1 MKAVFVTYCSRDKR
15 KDEGDIFAIER
26 YISNRIMKVYESSK
40 IVLADFMILSGEF
53 GLLNY
58 DDTIPYYDHLFV
70 MEEVEDY
77 IKKVTKQLMEK
88 NIKKIVFFTESLKD
102 DPNLKPY
109 QISIFK
115 ACKNLNIEFMM
126 SEMSK
131 EINN

>member
-1 MKAVFVTYCSRDKR
+1 MRVVFVTYCSRDKR
-15 KDEGDIFAIER
+15 DDEGDIFAIDR

-53 GLLNY
+53 GLLNK
-58 DDTIPYYDHLFV
+58 DDKIPYYDHLLV

-77 IKKVTKQLMEK
+77 IKKITGQILEK
-88 NIKKIVFFTESLKD
+88 NIKKIIFFTESLED

-109 QISIFK
+109 QISISK
-115 ACKNLNIEFMM
+115 ACKSLNVEFMM

>member
-26 YISNRIMKVYESSK
+26 YISNRIMKVYEASK
-40 IVLADFMILSGEF
+40 LVLADFMILSGEF
-53 GLLNY
+53 GLL
-58 DDTIPYYDHLFV
+58 DKSDKIPYYDHLLV

-77 IKKVTKQLMEK
+77 IKKVSEQLMEK
-88 NIKKIVFFTESLKD
+88 NIKKIIFFTETLEN

-109 QISIFK
+109 QISISR

-126 SEMSK
+126 LKMSS
-131 EINN
+131 EINI